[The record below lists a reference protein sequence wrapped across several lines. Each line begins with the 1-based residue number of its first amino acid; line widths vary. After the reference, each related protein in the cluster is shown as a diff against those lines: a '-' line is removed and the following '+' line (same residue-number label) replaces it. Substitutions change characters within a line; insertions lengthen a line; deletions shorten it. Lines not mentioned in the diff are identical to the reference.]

1 MDDYDDLSDAYE
13 DALIDETVEEIRER
27 VEVERE
33 ELEGLDEED
42 FADRLAE
49 FAGYPL
55 AMNVRFR
62 FVEFVGDTVV
72 AYEITGLNP
81 I

>member
-33 ELEGLDEED
+33 ELEGLDEESFGD
-42 FADRLAE
+42 TLAE

-55 AMNVRFR
+55 LMNVRFR
-62 FVEFVGDTVV
+62 FVEFVDDTVV

-81 I
+81 L